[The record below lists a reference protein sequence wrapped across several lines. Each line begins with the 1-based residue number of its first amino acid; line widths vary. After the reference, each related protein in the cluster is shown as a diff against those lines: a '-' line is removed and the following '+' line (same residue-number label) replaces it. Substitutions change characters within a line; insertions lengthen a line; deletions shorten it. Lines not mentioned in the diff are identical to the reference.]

1 MNEKVES
8 ILNKLL
14 LNASLYS
21 IEYSGILSFK
31 FSISNKSIYYDK
43 IDEVIIEFVSGC
55 KIFNKITNF
64 NIDNNELFELVS
76 LDISNVKLFDD
87 KFLEINIDDRYI
99 IRALEDN
106 FVLNDVKWIIK
117 NKLNNYKIFYDGYKI
132 ETIDLIK

>member
-1 MNEKVES
+1 M
-8 ILNKLL
+8 
-14 LNASLYS
+14 
-21 IEYSGILSFK
+21 
-31 FSISNKSIYYDK
+31 
-43 IDEVIIEFVSGC
+43 
-55 KIFNKITNF
+55 
-64 NIDNNELFELVS
+64 NNELFELVS

-117 NKLNNYKIFYDGYKI
+117 NKLNNYRIFYDGYKI

>member
-1 MNEKVES
+1 M
-8 ILNKLL
+8 
-14 LNASLYS
+14 
-21 IEYSGILSFK
+21 
-31 FSISNKSIYYDK
+31 
-43 IDEVIIEFVSGC
+43 
-55 KIFNKITNF
+55 
-64 NIDNNELFELVS
+64 S